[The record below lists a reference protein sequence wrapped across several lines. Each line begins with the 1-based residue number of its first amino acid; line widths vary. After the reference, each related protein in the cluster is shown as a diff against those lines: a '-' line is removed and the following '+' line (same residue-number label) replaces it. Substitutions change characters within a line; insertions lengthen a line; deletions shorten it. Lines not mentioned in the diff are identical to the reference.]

1 MLETFMIVALL
12 GVAVLVAASWRMQWR
27 WNQDMQ
33 YRISDAVDEA
43 VKRQDDR
50 IRKKLER
57 STSTDVGQAPDT
69 YRTVVNGV
77 EKVMRRGSIGAGVP
91 LGRSIIRGE

>member
-12 GVAVLVAASWRMQWR
+12 GVAVLVAGSWRMQWR

-57 STSTDVGQAPDT
+57 STSPDIGQPPDSVGTAL
-69 YRTVVNGV
+69 NGI
-77 EKVMRRGSIGAGVP
+77 KAGVP
-91 LGRSIIRGE
+91 VRRE